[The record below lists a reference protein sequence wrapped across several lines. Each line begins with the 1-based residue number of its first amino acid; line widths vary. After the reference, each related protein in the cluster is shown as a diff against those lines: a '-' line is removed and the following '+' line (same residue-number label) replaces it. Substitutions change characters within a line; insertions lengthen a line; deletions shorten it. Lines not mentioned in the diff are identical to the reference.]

1 MITIHDAPQ
10 GTPEWLSARAGCVT
24 GSRASDVLAKI
35 KTGEAA
41 ARRDYRT
48 QLVAERLTGRPEES
62 GFVNDAM
69 RWGTEQEPFA
79 RMAYESETGNMV
91 RETGFIRMTDKY
103 VGCSLD
109 GDIDDF
115 TGIVEIKCPKT
126 STHIGWML
134 AGKLPSQHVAQVTHN
149 MMVTGAKWCDFVSYD
164 PRLPDNLRLF
174 IVRVNR
180 EDVDIDGYKKELD
193 QFLAEVAETESQ
205 LRARQ

>member
-79 RMAYESETGNMV
+79 RMAYEAETGNLV
-91 RETGFIRMTDKY
+91 RETGFIRMTGKP

-109 GDIDDF
+109 GDVDDF

-126 STHIGWML
+126 STHISWML
-134 AGKLPSQHVAQVTHN
+134 AGKLPAQHVAQVTHN

-180 EDVDIDGYKKELD
+180 EDVDIEGYTKELD
-193 QFLAEVAETESQ
+193 QFLADVAGTESQ